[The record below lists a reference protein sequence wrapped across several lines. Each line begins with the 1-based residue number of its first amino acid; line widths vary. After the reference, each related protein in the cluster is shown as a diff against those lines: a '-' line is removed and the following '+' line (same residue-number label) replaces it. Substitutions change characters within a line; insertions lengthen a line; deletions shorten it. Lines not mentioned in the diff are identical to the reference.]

1 MVICLGGITAYT
13 TFVVTLLIF
22 CLFLIH
28 TFISLDIEE
37 RIFHSS
43 NDTSNSTGKTSFLQ
57 INIKENMRL
66 LSMFLVVMLL
76 TDIFLEMMETVE
88 ALSTCIEFLSRLSE
102 FI

>member
-13 TFVVTLLIF
+13 TFVVTLLSF

-43 NDTSNSTGKTSFLQ
+43 NDTSNSTVRGRSETCKNKGK
-57 INIKENMRL
+57 E
-66 LSMFLVVMLL
+66 
-76 TDIFLEMMETVE
+76 
-88 ALSTCIEFLSRLSE
+88 SRLSNLTNGNLSSNDDVPVHGYGSYDFNYE
-102 FI
+102 VQNC